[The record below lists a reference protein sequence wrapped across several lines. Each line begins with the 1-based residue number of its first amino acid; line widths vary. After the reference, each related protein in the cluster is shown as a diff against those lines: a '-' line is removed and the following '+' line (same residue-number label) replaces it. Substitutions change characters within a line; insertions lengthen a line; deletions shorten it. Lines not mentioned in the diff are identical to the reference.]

1 MLKIVV
7 PSPLR
12 EALVVLDE
20 KVEIRDE
27 NGKVLGIF
35 QPLRYDTEWPLGGIT
50 EEELQERLAE
60 EPTGRSWAD
69 IKRDL
74 EAMEQ

>member
-1 MLKIVV
+1 MLQIVV
-7 PSPLR
+7 PSPVR

-20 KVEIRDE
+20 KAEIRDE

-50 EEELQERLAE
+50 EEELEERLAE